1 MSRFGSSI
9 SYHLVDLI
17 DIYKTYGENKF
28 EEMKISYLKSQ
39 NVDKNSKDYS
49 FYYGLDA
56 DKIKKV
62 IDFIDKYIDCLTP
75 ENELKMETYF
85 NNQEPAFID
94 DLVNTKIFNF
104 TYADK
109 IYNFAKEK
117 GIDIRI
123 HTIVWYRHIPRQL
136 IEYVKDKNPE
146 DKKRLTYEF
155 IKTYMDCLA
164 KRYPDAYAVD
174 VINELAIDPDE
185 LNYLKIENIPLPNF
199 DEDGIRIDFW
209 YETLGK
215 NYYIEIYKMAR
226 EVFGSSVKLFYND
239 NNEGSKEKRETYLK
253 IIKNI
258 RDFEEKNKMKIL
270 DGFGMQ
276 CHFWGDETE
285 TRDYIKDNLDFYSNL
300 GLDIQITEFDVSNHS
315 SKEVQNSIFRNFID
329 VVKNYDIDTF
339 TMWGLN
345 DEFSWISWDN
355 PVLVNKNFDLKD
367 FAYEY
372 TNHFSNKQRM

>member
-28 EEMKISYLKSQ
+28 EEMKIRYLKSQ

-49 FYYGLDA
+49 FYYGLDT

-117 GIDIRI
+117 SIDIRI

-155 IKTYMDCLA
+155 IKT
-164 KRYPDAYAVD
+164 
-174 VINELAIDPDE
+174 
-185 LNYLKIENIPLPNF
+185 
-199 DEDGIRIDFW
+199 
-209 YETLGK
+209 
-215 NYYIEIYKMAR
+215 
-226 EVFGSSVKLFYND
+226 
-239 NNEGSKEKRETYLK
+239 
-253 IIKNI
+253 
-258 RDFEEKNKMKIL
+258 
-270 DGFGMQ
+270 
-276 CHFWGDETE
+276 
-285 TRDYIKDNLDFYSNL
+285 
-300 GLDIQITEFDVSNHS
+300 
-315 SKEVQNSIFRNFID
+315 
-329 VVKNYDIDTF
+329 
-339 TMWGLN
+339 
-345 DEFSWISWDN
+345 
-355 PVLVNKNFDLKD
+355 
-367 FAYEY
+367 
-372 TNHFSNKQRM
+372 